1 MEKKNV
7 VIVMFSVILALLVG
21 GIGGYV
27 LFASSSSNENEND
40 NNLVD
45 TDSNNDCQTIVK
57 TISYEDTGKKIFGDY
72 IKERGSINHQINSVD
87 LVIGCSKEFILSI
100 NYDVEVVGN
109 PYNSNFGAGNGEL
122 DGQWIRHKSQFVIF
136 ELENNEYKI
145 RNTAT
150 GVGGSFQSCSDGKIV
165 FGVE

>member
-7 VIVMFSVILALLVG
+7 VIVTISVILALLVG
-21 GIGGYV
+21 GIGGYA
-27 LFASSSSNENEND
+27 LSASFASNEKEND
-40 NNLVD
+40 SHLSGSN
-45 TDSNNDCQTIVK
+45 SNNDCETIIE
-57 TISYEDTGKKIFGDY
+57 TISYEETGKNLFVDS
-72 IKERGSINHQINSVD
+72 IKEKGAINHQINSVD

-109 PYNSNFGAGNGEL
+109 PYDSNFGAGNGDF

-136 ELENNEYKI
+136 ELENDEYKI

-150 GVGGSFQSCSDGKIV
+150 GVGGYFQSCSDGKIV